1 MDNSLTTYFLGGA
14 LGVLLQI
21 LFKIQELKKQSKI
34 ANHSFSLKEYL
45 SDDWASILASFVSV
59 GVGVFVIDEL
69 LKAKPQLAQYIKWFF
84 VFVGFSGASLI
95 QSVLSVTAK
104 KIDQII
110 DLKTNQ
116 ADGITPAIDSTNSEA
131 VVLIQKDKE
140 KVEENLNKSI
150 EEPTID

>member
-1 MDNSLTTYFLGGA
+1 MDNSLPTYFLGGA

-21 LFKIQELKKQSKI
+21 LSKIQQLKKQSKI
-34 ANHSFSLKEYL
+34 ANHAFSLKEYF
-45 SDDWASILASFVSV
+45 SDDWASISASFVSV
-59 GVGVFVIDEL
+59 GIGIFVIDEL
-69 LKAKPQLAQYIKWFF
+69 LKAKPQLAEYIKWFF
-84 VFVGFSGASLI
+84 IFVGYSGSSII

-116 ADGITPAIDSTNSEA
+116 ADGVTPAIDPTNSEA

-140 KVEENLNKSI
+140 KIEEDLNKPI
-150 EEPTID
+150 EEPKTN